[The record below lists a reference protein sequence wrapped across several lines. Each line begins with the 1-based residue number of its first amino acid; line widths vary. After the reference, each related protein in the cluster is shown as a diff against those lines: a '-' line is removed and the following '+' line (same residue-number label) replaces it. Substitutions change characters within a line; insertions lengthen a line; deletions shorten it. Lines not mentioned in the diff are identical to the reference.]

1 MYDPYAPPA
10 AGPSSPFY
18 GAPVAP
24 GGPPQPWGVTE
35 IMGRAFD
42 LVRQQFGAVMVFNL
56 VYFLMAGTGGFVVGL
71 PLAFLPV
78 DPELRQVIVQVVSLP
93 LSAFLMVGLVR
104 GGLAMARGEPLTV
117 AILVSGGGRTIP
129 MLIAQVL
136 YALIVGFG
144 FLLLIV
150 PGVVLSIGL
159 SLFPYYV
166 ADTDLGPVEALKASW
181 EATRGRRLALLGLSF
196 GTALLTVAS
205 MLAFCVGLLAGMA
218 LPTVALS
225 VVFLRQRGADPFA
238 LPGQ

>member
-10 AGPSSPFY
+10 AGPSTPSY
-18 GAPVAP
+18 GGPVAP

-35 IMGRAFD
+35 VMGRAFD
-42 LVRQQFGAVMVFNL
+42 IVRQQFGAVMVFNL
-56 VYFLMAGTGGFVVGL
+56 VYFLLAGGGGFLVGL
-71 PLAFLPV
+71 PLGFLPV
-78 DPELRQVIVQVVSLP
+78 DAEVRQVLVQVVTLP
-93 LSAFLMVGLVR
+93 FTAFLMVGLVR
-104 GGLAMARGEPLTV
+104 GGLAMARGEALT
-117 AILVSGGGRTIP
+117 AGILVSGGGRTVA
-129 MLIAQVL
+129 MLVAQLL
-136 YALIVGFG
+136 YALIVGLG
-144 FLLLIV
+144 FLLLVV
-150 PGVVLSIGL
+150 PGIVLSIGL

-181 EATRGRRLALLGLSF
+181 EATRGRRLALFGLSF
-196 GTALLTVAS
+196 GTALLAVAS